1 MARALQDLEPVATY
15 LEFFGMGRPP
25 FARVSE
31 PAQIF
36 HAQQYSLLY
45 EHLTHASQTP
55 DCLMVICG
63 ADGSG
68 KTTLLNRYIAS
79 LGHEDFFA
87 SFDENCTEATQF
99 HCGLLRQ
106 LGFIDINGTLNEL
119 RRITREFLIHRGLAG
134 DHVLLV
140 IDNAHLVSPSVLEQ
154 IRWLSDIKVKDRRV
168 ISIVLSGNSDLP
180 RIMDSPAMRS
190 IRFQDHVD
198 FNIRVYTEQ
207 ETDEYIRHCL
217 RLAGASESAKLS
229 TEARPLIHRFSGGN
243 PSLINRLCNAVFTEA
258 CSQETRVISDELVRS
273 VAATHE
279 FVPHVVPLQGKGR
292 RGSDGPSRHMTL
304 DSAGTEERISPR
316 EAPPNSAPELLGS
329 GPDGRDERG
338 IEVTKLLAQVA
349 QLSDELAKSMADKE
363 RAIQD
368 IAARDSD
375 INALL
380 NKIAAQTKDFERMAT
395 AARKSADEF
404 KQLDQELSG
413 TMRALQISE
422 DDSNKLAADL
432 KIEKAAAKKKKTE
445 LAKARQKIE
454 KLEGLKS
461 EIRKSAND
469 LRTELKKT
477 KAETRSELK
486 SRDRTI
492 ADLEKSLANVQE
504 ECDSLRSDADAVKE
518 LEKSLAKA
526 QIECDL
532 LRSDAAAMKELEKSL
547 TEVQKERDSL
557 QSDAAAAK
565 GLEETLAEVQKECD
579 SLRSDADA
587 AKELEKSLAK
597 VQKESD
603 SLRSDADAVK
613 ELEKSLAKA
622 QIECD
627 LLRSDTAA
635 MKELEKSLTEVQKE
649 RDSLQSDAAAAKE
662 LENSLA
668 AVQKECDSLRSDAD
682 TAKELEKSLAKVQK
696 ECDSLRFDAD
706 AAKELEK
713 SLAKVQKECDSLC
726 SDADAAKE
734 LENSLAAVQK
744 ECDSLRSDAAAVRK
758 LEESVSEK
766 DAHIEEL
773 QNELDAYIKK
783 LTATQE
789 MLADERTGSHPRANI
804 GDSAPARPPG
814 AIAAIEVFRDG
825 GIDQVLTIEPGQTRI
840 MIGRSDDSE
849 LCLKSKFVSRHHA
862 LIFLSDERTCI
873 EDLRSYNGTIV
884 NFKKVTRCD
893 LHPDDKI
900 TVGDFQLR
908 PKAIR

>member
-1 MARALQDLEPVATY
+1 VARALQDLEPVATY

-25 FARVSE
+25 FSRVSQ

-36 HAQQYSLLY
+36 HAEQYSLLY
-45 EHLTHASQTP
+45 EHLTHASQKP

-63 ADGSG
+63 ANGSG

-106 LGFIDINGTLNEL
+106 LGFIDIDGTLNEL

-154 IRWLSDIKVKDRRV
+154 IRWLSDIKVEDRRV

-229 TEARPLIHRFSGGN
+229 TEARPLIHRFSGGT

-292 RGSDGPSRHMTL
+292 RSSDGPGQRMPL
-304 DSAGTEERISPR
+304 DTGTEERISPR
-316 EAPPNSAPELLGS
+316 EAPPNSTPEMLGS
-329 GPDGRDERG
+329 GPDGRDEHG
-338 IEVTKLLAQVA
+338 VDVTKLLAQVA
-349 QLSDELAKSMADKE
+349 QLSDELAKSVANKE
-363 RAIQD
+363 SAIQD

-380 NKIAAQTKDFERMAT
+380 NKIAAQTKDSEGMAT
-395 AARKSADEF
+395 AARDSADKF
-404 KQLDQELSG
+404 KQLDQELSS

-422 DDSNKLAADL
+422 EDSSKLAADL

-461 EIRKSAND
+461 EMQKSASD
-469 LRTELKKT
+469 LRTELKKS

-492 ADLEKSLANVQE
+492 VDLEKSLAKVQE
-504 ECDSLRSDADAVKE
+504 ECDSLRTDAE
-518 LEKSLAKA
+518 
-526 QIECDL
+526 
-532 LRSDAAAMKELEKSL
+532 
-547 TEVQKERDSL
+547 
-557 QSDAAAAK
+557 AAK
-565 GLEETLAEVQKECD
+565 GLEQAVAEIQKECESLRADADAAKELEETLAKVQKECE
-579 SLRSDADA
+579 SLRFDADA

-627 LLRSDTAA
+627 LLRSGAAA
-635 MKELEKSLTEVQKE
+635 MKELENSLTKVQKE
-649 RDSLQSDAAAAKE
+649 RDSLQSEADATKG
-662 LENSLA
+662 LEETLTE
-668 AVQKECDSLRSDAD
+668 VQKECDSLRADAGAAMELEKSLAKVQKESDSLRADAD
-682 TAKELEKSLAKVQK
+682 AAKELENSLAKVQK
-696 ECDSLRFDAD
+696 ECDSLRANAD

-713 SLAKVQKECDSLC
+713 SLAKVQKECDSL
-726 SDADAAKE
+726 
-734 LENSLAAVQK
+734 
-744 ECDSLRSDAAAVRK
+744 RSDVAAVRE

-773 QNELDAYIKK
+773 QNEIDAYVKE
-783 LTATQE
+783 LNATQD
-789 MLADERTGSHPRANI
+789 MLADERTGSHPRANM
-804 GDSAPARPPG
+804 GDSASARPPG

-825 GIDQVLTIEPGQTRI
+825 EIDQVLTIEPGQTRI

-849 LCLKSKFVSRHHA
+849 LRLKSKFVSRHHA
-862 LIFLSDERTCI
+862 LIFLSDKRTYI
-873 EDLRSYNGTIV
+873 EDLRSYNGTVV